1 MEHRDSR
8 GLVGSTRNAPLNPHI
23 LNFHRTNVT
32 LAEREAL
39 QRLGV

>member
-1 MEHRDSR
+1 M
-8 GLVGSTRNAPLNPHI
+8 TYRNAPLNPHI